1 MYFADE
7 EVVYTVAQDIGYL
20 VRLIIRVLLN
30 ANTRNGEMCTLGP
43 SGCLYYCSA
52 IVTGKYIN
60 QAASICAI
68 SFFDSSSPT
77 LLRICNNTVRVNRV

>member
-7 EVVYTVAQDIGYL
+7 EVVHICGGARY
-20 VRLIIRVLLN
+20 RVLNPIDHSCAN